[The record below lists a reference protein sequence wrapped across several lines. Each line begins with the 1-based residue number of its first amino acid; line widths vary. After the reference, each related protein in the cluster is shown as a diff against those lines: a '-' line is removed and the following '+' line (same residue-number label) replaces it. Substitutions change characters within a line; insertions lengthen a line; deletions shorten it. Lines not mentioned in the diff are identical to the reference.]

1 MKSRRGPSGKKIDWE
16 EVRRRLARAAEAT
29 GESLRLSP
37 QRAKAILDERARAL
51 ARVPPAPPKASE
63 VLEIATFALAN
74 EHYGVET
81 RFVREVVRLADFTP
95 LPGAPPFL
103 VGVLN
108 LRGEILALIDLRTFF
123 GVPARGLTDLARVL
137 VLGDERPEFGVLAD
151 AAHEVTTL
159 RVDEV
164 HEPPDS
170 AAGVGREYLR
180 GVTKDALIVLD
191 GAALLRDGRLF
202 IDQGEEGASAS

>member
-1 MKSRRGPSGKKIDWE
+1 MKPRHKAPEKAIDWE
-16 EVRRRLARAAEAT
+16 EVRRRLARSAAGA
-29 GESLRLSP
+29 GDALRLS
-37 QRAKAILDERARAL
+37 QERAKAVMDERALAL
-51 ARVPPAPPKASE
+51 ARVPPAPPKAAD
-63 VLEIATFALAN
+63 VLEIATFALAD

-81 RFVREVVRLADFTP
+81 RFVREVVRLADYTP
-95 LPGAPPFL
+95 LPGAPSFL

-123 GVPARGLTDLARVL
+123 GLAAAGLTDLARVL
-137 VLGDERPEFGVLAD
+137 VLGDGRAEFGVLAN

-159 RVDEV
+159 RVDEI

-170 AAGVGREYLR
+170 ASGAGREYLR
-180 GVTKDALIVLD
+180 GVTRDALIVLD

-202 IDQGEEGASAS
+202 VDQGEEAGL

>member
-1 MKSRRGPSGKKIDWE
+1 MKSRKGPSGKKIDWE
-16 EVRRRLARAAEAT
+16 EVRRRLARTAEAT
-29 GESLRLSP
+29 EESLRLSP
-37 QRAKAILDERARAL
+37 QRAKAALDERARAL
-51 ARVPPAPPKASE
+51 ARVPPAAPKASE

-123 GVPARGLTDLARVL
+123 GVAARGLTDLARVL

-159 RVDEV
+159 RLDEV
-164 HEPPDS
+164 HEAPDS

-191 GAALLRDGRLF
+191 GAALLHDGRLF
-202 IDQGEEGASAS
+202 IDQGEEAGA

>member
-29 GESLRLSP
+29 GETLRLSP

-51 ARVPPAPPKASE
+51 ARVPPAAPKASE

-164 HEPPDS
+164 HEAPDS

-191 GAALLRDGRLF
+191 GAALLGDGRLF
-202 IDQGEEGASAS
+202 IDQGEAGGGAS

>member
-1 MKSRRGPSGKKIDWE
+1 MKSRKGPSGKKIDWA
-16 EVRRRLARAAEAT
+16 EVRRRLARTAEAT
-29 GESLRLSP
+29 EGSLRLSP
-37 QRAKAILDERARAL
+37 ERAKAILDERARAL
-51 ARVPPAPPKASE
+51 ARVPPAAPKASE

-81 RFVREVVRLADFTP
+81 RYVREVVRLADYAP

-103 VGVLN
+103 IGVLN

-137 VLGDERPEFGVLAD
+137 VLGADRPEFGVLAD

-159 RVDEV
+159 RLDEV

-170 AAGVGREYLR
+170 ASGVGREYLR
-180 GVTKDALIVLD
+180 GVTADALIVLD
-191 GAALLRDGRLF
+191 GAALLHDGRLV
-202 IDQGEEGASAS
+202 IDQGEEAGT